1 MEELF
6 DLFYETSGVCTDT
19 RNILDNSLFIALKGS
34 NFNANE
40 FASEAI
46 KKGSKYAIVD
56 EEKYADN
63 KCIFLVSDSLLYL
76 QNLAKF
82 HRSKFNIPVIG
93 ITGSNGKTSTKELIN
108 VVLLQK
114 YKVLC
119 TKGNLNNHIGVPLTL
134 LQLNDAHELAII
146 EMGANKPFDI
156 EELCAIANPNVG
168 IVTNIGKAHLEG
180 FGSFEGVLKT
190 KTELYQAVIK
200 EKGKIV
206 VNSDDPVLINTLQNN
221 AKIISYG
228 EKGEISGALEELNP
242 FIKLNWKYKTYSSL
256 SIQTKMLGK
265 YNFYNFLAAISFG
278 ILFEIDP
285 KKINSAIANYE
296 PQNNRSEIQKTVF
309 NTLIIDCYN
318 ANPSSMRSALESF
331 SLIQH
336 KNKLVILADM
346 KELGDCS
353 KWEHKEIIAYCRE
366 QNLTF
371 LTFGDQ
377 FFEVNERGFTNKEKL
392 IAHLKKMDL
401 KDYLILLKG
410 SRSMQL
416 EELIKFL

>member
-19 RNILDNSLFIALKGS
+19 RNIVNNSLFIALKGS

-114 YKVLC
+114 YEVLC

-134 LQLNDAHELAII
+134 LQLNDTHEIAII

-156 EELCAIANPNVG
+156 EELCAIANPTLG

-190 KTELYQAVIK
+190 KTELYHAVIK

-206 VNSDDPVLINTLQNN
+206 VNSDDAILINALQNN
-221 AKIISYG
+221 ATTISYG

-285 KKINSAIANYE
+285 MKINSAIANYE
-296 PQNNRSEIQKTVF
+296 PKNNRSEIQKTLN

-331 SLIQH
+331 SLIEH

-353 KWEHKEIIAYCRE
+353 ELEHKEIISICRE
-366 QNLTF
+366 HHLTF

-377 FFEVNERGFTNKEKL
+377 FFHVNERGFTNKEKL
-392 IAHLKKMDL
+392 MTHLKRLNL
-401 KDYLILLKG
+401 KEHLILLKG

>member
-1 MEELF
+1 VRL
-6 DLFYETSGVCTDT
+6 
-19 RNILDNSLFIALKGS
+19 
-34 NFNANE
+34 
-40 FASEAI
+40 
-46 KKGSKYAIVD
+46 
-56 EEKYADN
+56 
-63 KCIFLVSDSLLYL
+63 
-76 QNLAKF
+76 
-82 HRSKFNIPVIG
+82 
-93 ITGSNGKTSTKELIN
+93 
-108 VVLLQK
+108 
-114 YKVLC
+114 
-119 TKGNLNNHIGVPLTL
+119 
-134 LQLNDAHELAII
+134 
-146 EMGANKPFDI
+146 
-156 EELCAIANPNVG
+156 
-168 IVTNIGKAHLEG
+168 
-180 FGSFEGVLKT
+180 
-190 KTELYQAVIK
+190 
-200 EKGKIV
+200 
-206 VNSDDPVLINTLQNN
+206 
-221 AKIISYG
+221 
-228 EKGEISGALEELNP
+228 
-242 FIKLNWKYKTYSSL
+242 
-256 SIQTKMLGK
+256 
-265 YNFYNFLAAISFG
+265 
-278 ILFEIDP
+278 
-285 KKINSAIANYE
+285 ANYE
-296 PQNNRSEIQKTVF
+296 PKNNRSEIQKTLN